1 MNQNEILEKIENMP
15 AAELSKLF
23 CEALD
28 EAGIEYEVGKSDIK
42 FSGLS
47 IDDHL
52 HTLHKKENKYV

>member
-28 EAGIEYEVGKSDIK
+28 EAGIEYERGKANIK

-47 IDDHL
+47 
-52 HTLHKKENKYV
+52 TLEKE